1 MKSLIT
7 ALALAALTFNA
18 DAAEPAKAPALA
30 PSATTAPLPAG
41 HPPMPNA
48 APGATPGA
56 KAPTGHPTAA
66 PADMSKATA
75 PLNRKAKVVSVLD
88 AKQFTYM
95 EVQDGAKKLWLVSP
109 ALAIKKGDTVA
120 YADSD
125 LVPKFHSS
133 TLNRDFTN
141 VVLTTHAVVDK
152 K

>member
-95 EVQDGAKKLWLVSP
+95 EIKEGGKTQWLVSP
-109 ALAIKKGDTVA
+109 ALAVKAGANIS
-120 YADSD
+120 YAEGE
-125 LVPKFHSS
+125 VMPKFHSN
-133 TLNRDFTN
+133 TLNRDFSN
-141 VVLTTHAVVDK
+141 VIFTTRVAIDK
-152 K
+152 